1 MVSSSLRHLLVK
13 MKMLSKKKTRATT
26 KSNKIILMIKL
37 HSRKKKKMMTMSLIL
52 EELKW
57 ISSKRE
63 LGKF

>member
-1 MVSSSLRHLLVK
+1 MDSSSLRHLLVK
-13 MKMLSKKKTRATT
+13 MKMLSKKKTRVTT

-37 HSRKKKKMMTMSLIL
+37 HSRKMKKMMMMNLIS